1 MGQQYE
7 ESLEKQEST
16 GDNVAVDGNKGL
28 NSSITVKKG
37 ILKDFEIWPLYAAM
51 PPEEQ
56 VREVGSRI
64 FLSNFIICDLCLQC
78 SVLCVVTSYIR
89 IARKYP
95 FVTRGTERHLHEWDT
110 AKATPIYF

>member
-16 GDNVAVDGNKGL
+16 GGNVAVEGNKGL
-28 NSSITVKKG
+28 NSGITVKKG

-56 VREVGSRI
+56 VRGVGSRI
-64 FLSNFIICDLCLQC
+64 FLSILLSVICVNSVGC
-78 SVLCVVTSYIR
+78 SVLS
-89 IARKYP
+89 
-95 FVTRGTERHLHEWDT
+95 H
-110 AKATPIYF
+110 PISI

>member
-28 NSSITVKKG
+28 NSGITVKKG

-64 FLSNFIICDLCLQC
+64 FLSILLSVICVYSVVY
-78 SVLCVVTSYIR
+78 SVLSHPI
-89 IARKYP
+89 
-95 FVTRGTERHLHEWDT
+95 FV
-110 AKATPIYF
+110 